1 MRKEIKVL
9 IEIENVDSVI
19 EMGKMLKLNDFN
31 DSLNFIIETSYQCF
45 SMSKLK
51 NKIEQNIKSFVD
63 DK

>member
-9 IEIENVDSVI
+9 IETENVDSVI
-19 EMGKMLKLNDFN
+19 EMGKMFKLNDFN
-31 DSLNFIIETSYQCF
+31 DSLNFIIETGYQCF
-45 SMSKLK
+45 SMAKLK